1 MQLIEGLNN
10 LYPSPL
16 PAYRASLTFGGFEK
30 IVLFLNI
37 FCDEAVCLVSS
48 TCETIQMIILDWVV
62 FSHVAVAYKLAQAF
76 ESVLNE
82 LLKKTLGRTVCHVI
96 QGGLNSWIIG

>member
-30 IVLFLNI
+30 IVLFLNA
-37 FCDEAVCLVSS
+37 FYDEAVCLVR
-48 TCETIQMIILDWVV
+48 MNHL
-62 FSHVAVAYKLAQAF
+62 HVRQFK
-76 ESVLNE
+76 
-82 LLKKTLGRTVCHVI
+82 
-96 QGGLNSWIIG
+96 